1 MGIAYLADSWDYRLV
16 ALSVAIA
23 ILAAYAALDLA
34 GRIASARGLGRTAW
48 ISGGA
53 FAMGVGIWSMH
64 YIGMLAFRLPIPVR
78 YDWPTVLWSLLL
90 AVLASGVAL
99 FVVSR
104 DRLGFARAAVGS
116 LFMGGAIAGMHYEG
130 MEAMRLSAMCEYS
143 WRLVTLSI
151 ALAVAISFVALWLT
165 FAVRESASRWGI
177 RKALC
182 AIVMG
187 AAIPVM
193 HYVGMAAVR
202 FLPMPK
208 PDGPMDHAIPI
219 SELEVVSIVLVT
231 LMVLGL
237 VFLTAVM
244 DRRFA
249 MHVTAAN
256 EERYRLM
263 VEIANEQRAAREAA
277 ESANQAKSQFL
288 ANMSHELRTPMNAI
302 IGYTEMVIEEAVELG
317 LENSIADLRKI
328 SAAGKHLLALISNIL
343 DLSKIEAGRM
353 ELYLEPFGIEAMIED
368 LRATI
373 RPMMEKNSNTL
384 ALDVGPGIG
393 SMRSDLT
400 KVRQVLLNL
409 LSNATKFTHGGSI
422 RLTARPER
430 DWIVFQVKDSGIG
443 MDQERVAK
451 IFDAFTQA
459 DASTTRK
466 YGGTGL
472 GLTITRKFCEMLGG
486 TIAVESQLDMGSTFT
501 VRLPAGM
508 VEVKTGTHAPIRE
521 EHCESDL
528 PGSVLV
534 VDDDPGAQG
543 LMHAYLAKAGYVVT
557 IASSGDEGLELAR
570 RLRPDII
577 TLDVMMPRVDGWN
590 VLTALKSDPELA
602 SIPVVVISM
611 VENQTMAYSLG
622 AAEYLAKPV
631 NRDKLISVLQKCRPA
646 AITAVS

>member
-1 MGIAYLADSWDYRLV
+1 MHAVYLADSWNYRLV
-16 ALSVAIA
+16 AVSVAIA
-23 ILAAYAALDLA
+23 ILSAYAALDLA
-34 GRIASARGLGRTAW
+34 GRIASARAIARVAW

-53 FAMGVGIWSMH
+53 FAMGMGIWSMH
-64 YIGMLAFRLPIPVR
+64 YVGMRALRLPIPVE
-78 YDWPTVLWSLLL
+78 YDWLTVLWSLLL

-99 FVVSR
+99 FLVSR
-104 DRLGFARAAVGS
+104 AKLGFARAAVGS

-130 MEAMRLSAMCEYS
+130 MAAMRLNAMCVYS
-143 WRLVTLSI
+143 SRLVALSI
-151 ALAVAISFVALWLT
+151 ILAVVISFVALWLT

-182 AIVMG
+182 AVVMG

-193 HYVGMAAVR
+193 HYAGMAAVR
-202 FLPMPK
+202 FLPMPR

-219 SELEVVSIVLVT
+219 SELEVVSIVFVT

-244 DRRFA
+244 DRRFSL
-249 MHVTAAN
+249 HVTAAN

-302 IGYTEMVIEEAVELG
+302 IGYTEMVIEEAAELG

-353 ELYLEPFGIEAMIED
+353 ELYLEAFGIEAMVED

-384 ALDVGPGIG
+384 LMEVAPGAG

-409 LSNATKFTHGGSI
+409 LSNAAKFTHDGSI
-422 RLTARPER
+422 RLTANSER
-430 DWIVFQVKDSGIG
+430 DWIVFEVKDTGIG
-443 MDQERVAK
+443 MDEERVAK

-486 TIAVESQLDMGSTFT
+486 TIAVESQPAVGSTFT

-508 VEVKTGTHAPIRE
+508 VEAKTGKPAPVHE
-521 EHCESDL
+521 EQFGSDL

-602 SIPVVVISM
+602 AIPVVVISM
-611 VENQTMAYSLG
+611 VENKSMAYSLG

-631 NRDKLISVLQKCRPA
+631 NRDKLISVLQKYRPA
-646 AITAVS
+646 AIAAAT

>member
-1 MGIAYLADSWDYRLV
+1 
-16 ALSVAIA
+16 
-23 ILAAYAALDLA
+23 
-34 GRIASARGLGRTAW
+34 
-48 ISGGA
+48 
-53 FAMGVGIWSMH
+53 
-64 YIGMLAFRLPIPVR
+64 
-78 YDWPTVLWSLLL
+78 
-90 AVLASGVAL
+90 
-99 FVVSR
+99 
-104 DRLGFARAAVGS
+104 
-116 LFMGGAIAGMHYEG
+116 
-130 MEAMRLSAMCEYS
+130 
-143 WRLVTLSI
+143 
-151 ALAVAISFVALWLT
+151 
-165 FAVRESASRWGI
+165 
-177 RKALC
+177 
-182 AIVMG
+182 
-187 AAIPVM
+187 PVM
-193 HYVGMAAVR
+193 HYVGMDAVS
-202 FLPMPK
+202 FLPMAGPN
-208 PDGPMDHAIPI
+208 GPMEYAIPI
-219 SELEVVSIVLVT
+219 SDLGLVSIVFVT
-231 LMVLGL
+231 VVVLGL

-244 DRRFA
+244 DRRLA

-263 VEIANEQRAAREAA
+263 VEIASEQRAAKEAA

-302 IGYTEMVIEEAVELG
+302 IGYTEMVIEEAMELG

-328 SAAGKHLLALISNIL
+328 SAAGRHLLALICNIL

-353 ELYLEPFGIEAMIED
+353 ELYVETFGIAGMIED
-368 LRATI
+368 LRTTI
-373 RPMMEKNSNTL
+373 RPMMEKNSNTMVL
-384 ALDVGPGIG
+384 EAAPGIG

-409 LSNATKFTHGGSI
+409 LSNASKFTHNGVI
-422 RLTARPER
+422 RLTARPEQ
-430 DWIVFQVKDSGIG
+430 DWIVFEVKDSGIG
-443 MDQERVAK
+443 MDPERVAK

-486 TIAVESQLDMGSTFT
+486 TIHVESQLDVGSTFT

-508 VEVKTGTHAPIRE
+508 VEAATGALAPVDE
-521 EHCESDL
+521 EHRAGDL

-543 LMHAYLAKAGYVVT
+543 LMHAHLAKAGYVVT

-602 SIPVVVISM
+602 PIPVVVISM
-611 VENQTMAYSLG
+611 VENKTMAYSLG

-631 NRDKLISVLQKCRPA
+631 NRDKLISILQKYRPA
-646 AITAVS
+646 AIVASS